1 MTIHRNHLS
10 VALASLFVSIA
21 IPVLADEVMTTSP
34 EQTTTTTTTTT
45 KHHYVYYADHDIYY
59 APETKVYYWQA
70 NGAWTSG
77 VVLPPEDQ
85 AYIRSKGIAIELDT
99 DKPYTKHEYV
109 IAHYK
114 HHDSD
119 DH

>member
-21 IPVLADEVMTTSP
+21 IPVLADEVITTSP
-34 EQTTTTTTTTT
+34 EQTTTTTTVTT
-45 KHHYVYYADHDIYY
+45 KHRYVYYADHDIYF

-70 NGAWTSG
+70 NGTWTSG
-77 VVLPPEDQ
+77 VALPPENQ
-85 AYIRSKGIAIELDT
+85 TYIRTKGIEIELDT